1 MAIELLVGEHKQVA
15 ALMFSVKDVPLIEKL
30 IKRGIN
36 TWHPEPPKEFID
48 ALAQIQEMIE
58 QNPYE

>member
-15 ALMFSVKDVPLIEKL
+15 ALMFSVDDAPLVEKL

-36 TWHPEPPKEFID
+36 TWHPEPPQEFID
-48 ALAQIQEMIE
+48 ALAQIQELIK
-58 QNPYE
+58 QKQ